1 MATRRTPLSLKGRGL
16 ALLAQR
22 DHSRAEL
29 RRKLMPQARAEL
41 ALATL
46 QVADVDNAAGAEA
59 AGLLSAAERVTE
71 VLDWLQ
77 AHRYLSEER
86 FVDTRVHARAP
97 KFGNLRIRHEL
108 SQHGVALTPEAS
120 QRLAETEFERA
131 QAVQQRKFGRPPA
144 NAAEHAK
151 QTRFLA
157 GRGFASDVI
166 RQVMRQIGRAADP
179 QPPTGVD
186 GD

>member
-1 MATRRTPLSLKGRGL
+1 
-16 ALLAQR
+16 
-22 DHSRAEL
+22 
-29 RRKLMPQARAEL
+29 
-41 ALATL
+41 
-46 QVADVDNAAGAEA
+46 
-59 AGLLSAAERVTE
+59 
-71 VLDWLQ
+71 
-77 AHRYLSEER
+77 
-86 FVDTRVHARAP
+86 
-97 KFGNLRIRHEL
+97 
-108 SQHGVALTPEAS
+108 LTPEAS

-179 QPPTGVD
+179 QPSTGLD